1 MEQNNFQISIIIPVY
16 NTEKYI
22 QKCIES
28 LYQQN
33 LNIEIIF
40 INDGS
45 TDNSK
50 EIINNYCKK
59 DVRIKVMSQN
69 NQGPAVA
76 RNHGLEIATGNYIAF
91 LDSDDWID
99 TNCLGMLY
107 NLAIEFDAD
116 MVMGNTLFYYN
127 ETKIVRR
134 YSIPQNITNIL
145 FTGKE
150 CFIELM
156 KTFSYVPMQ
165 SNYIY
170 KRSFLIDSKMAFENI
185 CHEDELWTLS
195 SMCLAKKIIINDLP
209 FYYYRQRS
217 GSIVNGGLTKDKRM
231 NSLFYIADR
240 LMSFSTKF
248 NSDEDRECNS
258 WIYVKINQM
267 YYYACILLLKS
278 SNIPLIDPTSF
289 IKKLNYTCSFLYP
302 SMPQKLCQYYFFK
315 ARLALNEYLTIN
327 GTYLD
332 FESMRDYNENRPH

>member
-1 MEQNNFQISIIIPVY
+1 MEQNNIQISIIIPVY

-22 QKCIES
+22 QKCIDS
-28 LYQQN
+28 LYAQN

-50 EIINNYCKK
+50 EIINNYFKK
-59 DVRIKVMSQN
+59 DGRIKVMFQD

-76 RNHGLEIATGNYIAF
+76 RNLGLEVAQGNYIAF

-99 TNCLGMLY
+99 PNCLEMLY
-107 NLAIEFDAD
+107 NLATEFDVD
-116 MVMGNTLFYYN
+116 MIMGNTLFYYN
-127 ETKIVRR
+127 ETKIERR
-134 YSIPQNITNIL
+134 YKIPQEITNIL
-145 FTGKE
+145 YTGKD

-156 KTFSYVPMQ
+156 KSFSYVPMQ

-170 KRSFLIDSKMAFENI
+170 KRSFLVDSNLVFENVS
-185 CHEDELWTLS
+185 HEDELWTLS
-195 SMCLAKKIIINDLP
+195 SMCLAKRILIKDLP

-217 GSIVNGGLTKDKRM
+217 GSIVNGGVNKDQRM

-248 NSDEDRECNS
+248 DSDEDRECNS

-267 YYYACILLLKS
+267 YYYACILLKS
-278 SNIPLIDPTSF
+278 ANTPLIDPTIF
-289 IKKLNYTCSFLYP
+289 IKKLNDKNSFLYP
-302 SMPQKLCQYYFFK
+302 SMPQKLCHNYFSNAK
-315 ARLALNEYLTIN
+315 VALNEYLTDRGI
-327 GTYLD
+327 
-332 FESMRDYNENRPH
+332 SVP